1 MRDDSRQKPTAG
13 ERRLDVQA
21 LTRAIE
27 DDVIP
32 RLARRH
38 RLEAEIARTP
48 PAPTPAPEDGPS
60 EVEVNRF
67 VQQVVEGRS
76 DLVDATIATLRH
88 RGCTVETLFLR
99 LLEPAARRL
108 GDLWCDD
115 RIDFAENTVA
125 VGRLQRL
132 MRELSPAFAA
142 EREAAAQAH
151 RALFAQAPGEQ
162 HSFGLSMLAE
172 FFRRAGWDVL
182 GGVGG
187 TVADAVERVRREWVD
202 LVGFSVG
209 SEPQLARLAGSIAGV
224 RSASL
229 NPRIVVMVGG
239 PLFADRPDLLA
250 STGADTGALNA
261 DQALQQAE
269 RLVAERQA
277 GN

>member
-38 RLEAEIARTP
+38 RLEAELARTP
-48 PAPTPAPEDGPS
+48 PPPAAEDGPS
-60 EVEVNRF
+60 EAEVIRF
-67 VQQVVEGRS
+67 ADQVVDGRA
-76 DLVDATIATLRH
+76 DLIDATVASLRQ
-88 RGCTVETLFLR
+88 RGCTVETIFLQ
-99 LLEPAARRL
+99 LLKPAARRL
-108 GDLWCDD
+108 GELWCDD
-115 RIDFAENTVA
+115 RIDFTENTLA

-151 RALFAQAPGEQ
+151 RALFVQAPGEQ

-187 TVADAVERVRREWVD
+187 TVVDAIDRVRREWVD

-209 SEPQLARLAGSIAGV
+209 SEPQLARLADPIAGV
-224 RSASL
+224 RAASL
-229 NPRIVVMVGG
+229 NPRVVVMVGG

-250 STGADTGALNA
+250 STGADTGAVDAN
-261 DQALQQAE
+261 QALHHAE

>member
-1 MRDDSRQKPTAG
+1 MRDDSRQKPAAG

-38 RLEAEIARTP
+38 RLEADVARTP
-48 PAPTPAPEDGPS
+48 SVPTPAPEDGPS

-67 VQQVVEGRS
+67 VQQVVEGRA
-76 DLVDATIATLRH
+76 DLVDATIAALRH

-108 GDLWCDD
+108 GELWSDD

-187 TVADAVERVRREWVD
+187 TVADAVDRVRREWVD

-209 SEPQLARLAGSIAGV
+209 SEAQLSRLAGSIAGV
-224 RSASL
+224 RAASL
-229 NPRIVVMVGG
+229 NPRVVVMVGG
-239 PLFADRPDLLA
+239 PLFADRPDLLG
-250 STGADTGALNA
+250 STGADTGALAA
-261 DQALQQAE
+261 DQALHQAE